1 MRALY
6 YIVMTLMAGCFIM
19 IGWGQIEGGYLWMF
33 SLVAGGVVM
42 GHVLTEALNEPEQE
56 KTNDARYI

>member
-1 MRALY
+1 MRLRRRSGR
-6 YIVMTLMAGCFIM
+6 AG
-19 IGWGQIEGGYLWMF
+19 
-33 SLVAGGVVM
+33 AGGVVM